1 MNMIIRP
8 RTPSS
13 SFKSLHS
20 HSVLIRI
27 LGGCVYVL
35 FPSPSFPLA
44 AKVLP
49 IMTSNGWNRITED
62 TCPIPFLRFQLTPEK
77 AKVAMKKQYLY
88 KYVKRLFYL
97 PLHPSLP
104 KTAVKPSLVP
114 TVSHKMAIL
123 LCGVYPDL
131 VSMFT
136 RPCEASSLGPQ
147 ATSPTGSAH
156 YSTDKDTHK
165 VTWAAQAGSSI
176 LKHIISSTFYCS
188 AFLTL

>member
-1 MNMIIRP
+1 MNVIIRSQ
-8 RTPSS
+8 TPSS

-62 TCPIPFLRFQLTPEK
+62 TCPIPVLRFQLTPEK
-77 AKVAMKKQYLY
+77 AKVVMKKQYLD

-104 KTAVKPSLVP
+104 KTAVKPFLVP
-114 TVSHKMAIL
+114 TVSRKMAIL
-123 LCGVYPDL
+123 LCGVYPEW
-131 VSMFT
+131 S
-136 RPCEASSLGPQ
+136 PCSQGRVEPQ
-147 ATSPTGSAH
+147 AWVPKLLHLLALLTTPRI
-156 YSTDKDTHK
+156 K
-165 VTWAAQAGSSI
+165 I
-176 LKHIISSTFYCS
+176 LTK
-188 AFLTL
+188 